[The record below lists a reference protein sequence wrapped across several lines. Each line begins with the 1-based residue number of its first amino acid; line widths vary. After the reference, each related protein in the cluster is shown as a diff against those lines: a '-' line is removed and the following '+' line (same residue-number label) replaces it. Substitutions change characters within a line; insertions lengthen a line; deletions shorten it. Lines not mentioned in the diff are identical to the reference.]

1 MEMFLSAVAVFICKV
16 AEMGAGFLSI
26 GAGYQPEVPEE
37 LMKQCRISEYQF
49 LHEKECCRL
58 F

>member
-1 MEMFLSAVAVFICKV
+1 MNSILTIVAVLIGKL

-37 LMKQCRISEYQF
+37 LMK
-49 LHEKECCRL
+49 
-58 F
+58 